1 MKKYLILLFLI
12 LISSACRKNNLF
24 TVSGT
29 VKENIQKYI
38 YIQKVD
44 INTTVLIDSSII
56 DKKGSFR
63 FRVKTTEPDFYQ
75 VGYSDKDFVTLLAE
89 PGEKIQLAFNGHN
102 LSDNY
107 TISGSKGS
115 ELVQIL
121 DLQLIKTKSKL
132 DSLST
137 AYERAGTEP
146 DPEVKR
152 PLLEQ
157 EYLNLLKEQRKF
169 NIVFIINN
177 INSLASI
184 KALYQRINDQT
195 YVLYETRDLQY
206 LKIVSDSLKRHY
218 PDSRHTKA
226 LVSDFEKEMN
236 QLNAR
241 QLQQI
246 TSTLPETKL
255 DPDLKDINGKRI
267 ALSSLRGKYV
277 LLAFWSSESRDC
289 VSENFQLKEFY
300 KTYNRKGFE
309 IYQISLDEDESK
321 WKTAVKFDELPWIST
336 REDNPADPENAR
348 LFNVKV
354 LPTNYLFDKQGKIVA
369 SNLHGK
375 SLQLKLEQLFT
386 N

>member
-1 MKKYLILLFLI
+1 MKKYFILLVLV
-12 LISSACRKNNLF
+12 LISSSCRKNNLF
-24 TVSGT
+24 TVNGT
-29 VKENIQKYI
+29 VKESIQKNI
-38 YIQKVD
+38 YLQRVD
-44 INTTVLIDSSII
+44 INSTVLIDSSTI
-56 DKKGSFR
+56 DRKGSFK
-63 FRVKTTEPDFYQ
+63 FRVKTKEPDFYQ

-89 PGEKIQLAFNGHN
+89 PGEKIQLAFYGPS

-115 ELVQIL
+115 ELVQVI
-121 DLQLIKTKSKL
+121 DLQLINTKNKL
-132 DSLST
+132 DSIST
-137 AYERAGTEP
+137 AYAKADAEP
-146 DPEVKR
+146 DPEMKKS
-152 PLLEQ
+152 LLEQ
-157 EYLNLLKEQRKF
+157 EYLSLLKEQRKF

-177 INSLASI
+177 ISSLASI
-184 KALYQRINDQT
+184 KALYQKINDQL
-195 YVLYETRDLQY
+195 YVLYESRDLQY
-206 LKIVSDSLKRHY
+206 LKIVSDSLKHHY

-226 LVSDFEKEMN
+226 LLSDFEKEMN
-236 QLNAR
+236 QFSVR

-246 TSTLPETKL
+246 TSNLPETKL
-255 DPDLKDINGKRI
+255 DPVLKDINGKRI

-300 KTYNRKGFE
+300 RLYNRKGFE

-321 WKTAVKFDELPWIST
+321 WKTAVNYDELPWIST

-354 LPTNYLFDKQGKIVA
+354 LPSNYLFDKQGKIVA

-375 SLQLKLEQLFT
+375 TLQLKLEQLFT

>member
-1 MKKYLILLFLI
+1 MKKYLILLVLV
-12 LISSACRKNNLF
+12 LISSACRKNSLF
-24 TVSGT
+24 TVKGT
-29 VKENIQKYI
+29 IKESIQKNI
-38 YIQKVD
+38 YLQKVD
-44 INTTVLIDSSII
+44 INSTVLIDSSVINS
-56 DKKGSFR
+56 KGSFR

-75 VGYSDKDFVTLLAE
+75 VGYSDKDFITLLAE
-89 PGEKIQLAFNGHN
+89 PGEKIQLSFNGYS

-107 TISGSKGS
+107 IISGSKGS
-115 ELVQIL
+115 ELVRIL
-121 DLQLIKTKSKL
+121 DLQLIKTKSKI

-137 AYERAGTEP
+137 AYERADKEP
-146 DPEVKR
+146 DPEVKK

-169 NIVFIINN
+169 NIAFIINN

-195 YVLYETRDLQY
+195 YVLYDTRDLQY
-206 LKIVSDSLKRHY
+206 LKIVSDSLKHHY

-226 LVSDFEKEMN
+226 LVNDFEKEMN

-246 TSTLPETKL
+246 TRSLPETKL

-267 ALSSLRGKYV
+267 ALSSLKGKYV

-300 KTYNRKGFE
+300 RIYNRKGFE

-321 WKTAVKFDELPWIST
+321 WKTAVRYDELPWINT

>member
-1 MKKYLILLFLI
+1 MKKYLILLVLV
-12 LISSACRKNNLF
+12 LISSACRKNHLF
-24 TVSGT
+24 IVNGT
-29 VKENIQKYI
+29 VTDSIRKNIYLQRI
-38 YIQKVD
+38 DVIS
-44 INTTVLIDSSII
+44 TVLIDSSKI
-56 DKKGSFR
+56 DRKGSFR

-89 PGEKIQLAFNGHN
+89 PGEKIQLDFHGQN

-115 ELVQIL
+115 ELIQVL
-121 DLQLIKTKSKL
+121 DLQLIKTKNKL
-132 DSLST
+132 DSIST
-137 AYERAGTEP
+137 AYVKAGTEP
-146 DPEVKR
+146 DPETKKSV
-152 PLLEQ
+152 LEQ

-177 INSLASI
+177 ISSLASI
-184 KALYQRINDQT
+184 KALYQKINDQM
-195 YVLYETRDLQY
+195 YVLYESRDIQY
-206 LKIVSDSLKRHY
+206 LKIVSDSLKHHY

-226 LVSDFEKEMN
+226 LLSDFEKEMN
-236 QLNAR
+236 QFNIR
-241 QLQQI
+241 QLEQI
-246 TSTLPETKL
+246 TSNLPETKL

-267 ALSSLRGKYV
+267 ALSSLKGKYV

-289 VSENFQLKEFY
+289 ISENFQLKEFY
-300 KTYNRKGFE
+300 RIYNRKGFE

-354 LPTNYLFDKQGKIVA
+354 LPANYLFDKEGKIVA

-375 SLQLKLEQLFT
+375 TLQLKLEQLFT